1 MSKQYNFYLNS
12 TDASYNTTTCV
23 YTFNVNWN
31 ILPQDINFFDLEVTF
46 NSVGQILCDYATLI
60 QFGTGKVMCNLRDAF
75 SYDSNTN
82 SSNSS
87 CLCYIQKTNE
97 YIDNGR
103 FYKGCSYQNVQFL
116 GQKKT
121 VIRPTDPNLT
131 IFIYN
136 YQALLNKETFYGNF
150 PKYELG
156 QLTSTPGKIILN
168 PFQIIL
174 TFKPIKNI

>member
-23 YTFNVNWN
+23 YSFNVNWS

-46 NSVGQILCDYATLI
+46 NSCGQILCDYATLI
-60 QFGTGKVMCNLRDAF
+60 QFGTGKVLCNLRDAF
-75 SYDSNTN
+75 SYDSNTK
-82 SSNSS
+82 STNSS

-103 FYKGCSYQNVQFL
+103 FYKGCLYQNAHYL
-116 GQKKT
+116 NQKKT
-121 VIRPTDPNLT
+121 VIRPTDTNLT

-136 YQALLNKETFYGNF
+136 YQAYLTNQTFYGNF
-150 PKYELG
+150 PKFELG
-156 QLTSTPGKIILN
+156 QLNSNPGKIILN
-168 PFQIIL
+168 PFTIIL
-174 TFKPIKNI
+174 TFKTIKNI